1 MSSLIVTQSG
11 TLTRLTLNRPDK
23 ANALNAEL
31 VDALLGAV
39 TAAHS
44 DGTRLL
50 VLQGEGRNFSAGFDF
65 GGYDEQSEGD
75 LVLRFVRIEQ
85 LLQALYHAP
94 FATLAIA
101 YGKNFG
107 AGADLFVA
115 ASVRVAAPDASFR
128 MPGLRFG
135 LQLGTR
141 RLAQRIG
148 AEKARAILAESRS
161 FDAMAAR
168 DIGFVTHVAEQGYW
182 DAVVAKEL
190 ARAITLEPDATARL
204 HAATVADTRAADLA
218 DLVASA
224 SHPGLKARIAQYRK
238 QS

>member
-1 MSSLIVTQSG
+1 MSPLLTRREG
-11 TLTRLTLNRPDK
+11 ALTRLTLNRPDK

-31 VDALLGAV
+31 VDALLAAV
-39 TAAHS
+39 AAAHG

-50 VLQGEGRNFSAGFDF
+50 LLQGEGRNLSAGFDF
-65 GGYDEQSEGD
+65 GGYEEQSEGD

-85 LLQALYHAP
+85 LLQAVYHAP

-101 YGKNFG
+101 HGKNFG
-107 AGADLFVA
+107 AGADLFAA

-141 RLAQRIG
+141 RLAQRVG
-148 AEKARAILAESRS
+148 GEKARALLADSVS
-161 FDAMAAR
+161 FDAMTAR
-168 DIGFVTHVAEQGYW
+168 DIGFVTHVAEQKCW
-182 DAVVAKEL
+182 DPVVAKEL
-190 ARAITLEPDATARL
+190 ERAMELEADATARL
-204 HAATVADTRAADLA
+204 HAATVADSRAADMA

-224 SHPGLKARIAQYRK
+224 ALPGLKARIAAYRK
-238 QS
+238 PA

>member
-1 MSSLIVTQSG
+1 MSPLLTRREG
-11 TLTRLTLNRPDK
+11 ALTRLTLNRPDK

-31 VDALLGAV
+31 VDALLAAV
-39 TAAHS
+39 AAAHG

-50 VLQGEGRNFSAGFDF
+50 LLQGEGRNLSAGFDF
-65 GGYDEQSEGD
+65 GGYEEQSEGD

-85 LLQALYHAP
+85 LLQAVYHAP

-101 YGKNFG
+101 HGKNFG
-107 AGADLFVA
+107 AGADLFAA

-141 RLAQRIG
+141 RLAQRVG
-148 AEKARAILAESRS
+148 GEKARALLADSVS
-161 FDAMAAR
+161 FDAMTAR
-168 DIGFVTHVAEQGYW
+168 DIGFVTHVAEQKYW
-182 DAVVAKEL
+182 DPVVAKEL
-190 ARAITLEPDATARL
+190 ERAMELEADATARL
-204 HAATVADTRAADLA
+204 HAATVADSRAADMA

-224 SHPGLKARIAQYRK
+224 ALPGLKARIAAYRK
-238 QS
+238 PA